1 MLYSITWIWFNPSF
15 GYYIF
20 KSGQCGLWASWTNV
34 SCIISKCYMFIVWTL
49 KREQIVTARVI
60 LMKKKQTI
68 ICISILCLSNASL
81 QIWKMW
87 KFRIAALN
95 IVITGFACKFMFP
108 VEIIKH
114 KFNVKMKMWHC
125 IQIPSNV
132 IDKPKKKWIL
142 RLTRNPN

>member
-1 MLYSITWIWFNPSF
+1 MLYSITWIWLNPSF
-15 GYYIF
+15 GYYFF
-20 KSGQCGLWASWTNV
+20 KSGQCGLWASLTNV
-34 SCIISKCYMFIVWTL
+34 SYIISKCYMFILWTL

-87 KFRIAALN
+87 KFRMAALN

-125 IQIPSNV
+125 IQIP
-132 IDKPKKKWIL
+132 
-142 RLTRNPN
+142 RHR

>member
-1 MLYSITWIWFNPSF
+1 MLYSITWIWLNPSF
-15 GYYIF
+15 GYYFF

-34 SCIISKCYMFIVWTL
+34 SYIISKCYMFIVWTL
-49 KREQIVTARVI
+49 KREQTVTARVM

-87 KFRIAALN
+87 KFRMAALN

-132 IDKPKKKWIL
+132 IDKPNKKMDFD
-142 RLTRNPN
+142 T

>member
-15 GYYIF
+15 GYYFF

-34 SCIISKCYMFIVWTL
+34 SYIISKCYMFIVWTL

-87 KFRIAALN
+87 KFRMAALN
-95 IVITGFACKFMFP
+95 IVITGFACKFMIP
-108 VEIIKH
+108 VEIIKP

-132 IDKPKKKWIL
+132 IDKPNKKMDFD
-142 RLTRNPN
+142 T

>member
-1 MLYSITWIWFNPSF
+1 MLYSVTWIWFNPSF
-15 GYYIF
+15 GYYFF

-34 SCIISKCYMFIVWTL
+34 SYIISKCYMFIVWTL

-114 KFNVKMKMWHC
+114 KFNVKMKTWHC

-132 IDKPKKKWIL
+132 IDKPNKKMDFE
-142 RLTRNPN
+142 TNT

>member
-15 GYYIF
+15 GYYFF

-34 SCIISKCYMFIVWTL
+34 SSIISKCYMFIVWTL

-95 IVITGFACKFMFP
+95 IVITGSACKFMFP

>member
-15 GYYIF
+15 GYYFF

-34 SCIISKCYMFIVWTL
+34 SYIISKCYMFIVWTL
-49 KREQIVTARVI
+49 KREQTVTARVM

-87 KFRIAALN
+87 KFRMAALN

-114 KFNVKMKMWHC
+114 KFNVKMKMWYC

-132 IDKPKKKWIL
+132 IDKPNKKMDFD
-142 RLTRNPN
+142 T

>member
-15 GYYIF
+15 GYYFF

-34 SCIISKCYMFIVWTL
+34 SYIISKCYMFIVWTFN
-49 KREQIVTARVI
+49 REQIVMARVI

-87 KFRIAALN
+87 KFRMAALN

-125 IQIPSNV
+125 IQI
-132 IDKPKKKWIL
+132 L
-142 RLTRNPN
+142 RLTRSSN

>member
-15 GYYIF
+15 GYYFF

-34 SCIISKCYMFIVWTL
+34 SYIISKCYMFIVWTL

-95 IVITGFACKFMFP
+95 IVITGFAYKFMFP

-114 KFNVKMKMWHC
+114 KFNVKMKMWYC

-132 IDKPKKKWIL
+132 IDKPNKKNGFWD
-142 RLTRNPN
+142 

>member
-1 MLYSITWIWFNPSF
+1 MLYSITWIWLNPSF
-15 GYYIF
+15 GYYFF

-34 SCIISKCYMFIVWTL
+34 SYIISKCYMFIVWTL
-49 KREQIVTARVI
+49 KREQTVTARVM

-87 KFRIAALN
+87 KFRMAALN

-132 IDKPKKKWIL
+132 IDKPNKKMDFE
-142 RLTRNPN
+142 TNT

>member
-15 GYYIF
+15 GYYFF

-34 SCIISKCYMFIVWTL
+34 SYIISKCYMFIVWTL

-132 IDKPKKKWIL
+132 IDKPKKNGFWD
-142 RLTRNPN
+142 

>member
-1 MLYSITWIWFNPSF
+1 MLYSITWIWLNPSF
-15 GYYIF
+15 GYYFF
-20 KSGQCGLWASWTNV
+20 KSGQCGPWASWTNV
-34 SCIISKCYMFIVWTL
+34 SYIISKCYMFIVWTL

-87 KFRIAALN
+87 KFRMAALN
-95 IVITGFACKFMFP
+95 IVITGFACKIMFP

>member
-15 GYYIF
+15 GYYFF

-34 SCIISKCYMFIVWTL
+34 SYIISKCYMFIVCTL
-49 KREQIVTARVI
+49 KREQSVTARVI

-132 IDKPKKKWIL
+132 IDKPNKKMDFE
-142 RLTRNPN
+142 TNT